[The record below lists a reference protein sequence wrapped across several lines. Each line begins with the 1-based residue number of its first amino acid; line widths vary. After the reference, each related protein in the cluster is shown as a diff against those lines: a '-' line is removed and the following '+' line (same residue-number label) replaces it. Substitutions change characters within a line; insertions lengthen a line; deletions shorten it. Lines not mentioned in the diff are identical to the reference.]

1 MMNAWV
7 PVAPCDESCVRDDP
21 VGVAGRVVRFTRGCG
36 RIALILF
43 VLPAM
48 PLTAIPHPRQSLCVG
63 LYSRLLLT
71 CCGVQIKLSG
81 NKIRDM
87 TGTLVVSPHISW
99 IDVLA
104 IWAVMPGLFVAKA
117 DMVKWPGIGLMA
129 RLLGVVA
136 IDRTKLR
143 PLPGI
148 VSELAAHLRS
158 GRTVVTF
165 PEGTSWCGM
174 AYGRF
179 RPAMFQAAIDA
190 QRPVQPLRL
199 SYQHAD
205 GRRSTVPAFVG
216 EDTLTRSIWRVVA
229 TRSTIV
235 EIYVADRQLPDVDRR
250 ELARRCQAAVCDSLD
265 LEAVATRVHVAA

>member
-7 PVAPCDESCVRDDP
+7 PSAPCDESCVRDDP
-21 VGVAGRVVRFTRGCG
+21 VGGVGRVVRFARGCG
-36 RIALILF
+36 RIALILL

-48 PLTAIPHPRQSLCVG
+48 PLTAIPHPRQYQCVR
-63 LYSRLLLT
+63 LYSRLLLR
-71 CCGVQIKLSG
+71 CCGVQIRLSG

-129 RLLGVVA
+129 RLLGVVP

-143 PLPGI
+143 PLPGVI
-148 VSELAAHLRS
+148 AELTAQLRS

-190 QRPVQPLRL
+190 ERPVQPLRL
-199 SYQHAD
+199 SYRHAD

-229 TRSTIV
+229 TRQTIV
-235 EIYVADRQLPDVDRR
+235 EIYVADLQLPDADRR
-250 ELARRCQAAVCDSLD
+250 ELARRCQAAVCDSD
-265 LEAVATRVHVAA
+265 NAATRVHVAA